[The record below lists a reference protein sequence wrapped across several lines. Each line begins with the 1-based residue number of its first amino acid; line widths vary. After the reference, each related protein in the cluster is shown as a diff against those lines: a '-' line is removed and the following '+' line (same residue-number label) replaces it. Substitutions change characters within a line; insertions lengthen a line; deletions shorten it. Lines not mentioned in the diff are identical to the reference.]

1 VQYSAWAEPTSEAAT
16 RATRPNTR
24 QRPDR
29 FHACILQPRA
39 AHCSIWRHSAWEACR
54 SRPFSRLR
62 NIRPLLLRP
71 RFCVAPVPRRAR
83 GATPPPEQL
92 KLSAASPPTPFLLSS
107 GFRQRMVPPAAPLA
121 CLLSGFCC
129 CLTTQATPHTPKA
142 LSTRST
148 RDHLESCVCMGAGWA
163 VEEASQSTR
172 PVLTEDSSHTQPATS
187 RARTTRPANS
197 AFPAPPSLLAGLA
210 EGGERILVSATLLLL
225 RTLRGAGSRQ
235 QGSNTAAHAGEM
247 QGASR
252 SQPPSLCLSHSL
264 SLPPSLAPSSQS
276 RLKQK
281 TRTRATKSCQGP
293 RPAPRPPCPRTRL
306 KAPPPTPY
314 PQSAPPYNTFC

>member
-1 VQYSAWAEPTSEAAT
+1 MLRQSASLANTSHACSFVWFFEFHRDLKSVSALRGLSSTRCLGWQPFCLRFFLRFSLAFSLALFSLASFPGVSAGGVATLAGLLEFAVLRAASSSAAT
-16 RATRPNTR
+16 
-24 QRPDR
+24 
-29 FHACILQPRA
+29 CA
-39 AHCSIWRHSAWEACR
+39 ASSADA
-54 SRPFSRLR
+54 
-62 NIRPLLLRP
+62 
-71 RFCVAPVPRRAR
+71 
-83 GATPPPEQL
+83 
-92 KLSAASPPTPFLLSS
+92 LSAAWRASS
-107 GFRQRMVPPAAPLA
+107 SYSVDSGAPAAA
-121 CLLSGFCC
+121 S
-129 CLTTQATPHTPKA
+129 
-142 LSTRST
+142 
-148 RDHLESCVCMGAGWA
+148 
-163 VEEASQSTR
+163 EA
-172 PVLTEDSSHTQPATS
+172 
-187 RARTTRPANS
+187 
-197 AFPAPPSLLAGLA
+197 
-210 EGGERILVSATLLLL
+210 ATLLLL

-235 QGSNTAAHAGEM
+235 RGSNTAAHAGVM